1 MMQGY
6 LRSKGL
12 PVSEHRL
19 RTSLPSAAPGAHAA
33 RQSDGLERANPHL
46 YIARYFGH
54 KLHVDQNEKLV
65 MFGITYILAR
75 DGYSGKIVG
84 SSIMPTKNN
93 LTIYEEVYVKLTQEY
108 GLFDELRVD
117 HGREFYLML
126 YVHEKLRERRGNSEV
141 VAYRQTPSTQ
151 NHIIERM
158 WVELNRRVSYPLKRV
173 LIEMTESNLI
183 DMNDESCKYSVH
195 FIASNVAKIGMQM
208 FIASWNAH
216 SIPNHGIPNDLQR
229 QRSGTTF
236 IHPSEVPT
244 TLDAVRQYRQQG
256 GRLTDPSPFVTDPL
270 NGATELIQERSSR
283 YLRVC
288 NYGYDYQNMF
298 SSLVGGNS
306 SLFVTAV
313 TSFASITR
321 DLAIQ

>member
-93 LTIYEEVYVKLTQEY
+93 LTTI
-108 GLFDELRVD
+108 RVD

-236 IHPSEVPT
+236 IHPSEIPT
-244 TLDAVRQYRQQG
+244 TLDAVRQQG